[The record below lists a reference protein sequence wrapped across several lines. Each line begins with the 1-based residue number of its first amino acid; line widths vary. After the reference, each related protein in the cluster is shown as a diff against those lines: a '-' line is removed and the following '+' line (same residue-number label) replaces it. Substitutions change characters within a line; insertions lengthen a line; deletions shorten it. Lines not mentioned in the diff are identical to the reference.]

1 LEGELAL
8 MPTPEEMLIQ
18 KIEEVEV
25 ERVNARL
32 RIAKAKREALD
43 AESDLIEHSINK
55 DRLIEQLRV
64 VRITTVDYSKTKE
77 EKDIDRLRSIMPELL
92 KKIK

>member
-1 LEGELAL
+1 
-8 MPTPEEMLIQ
+8 MPTPEEILIQ

-25 ERVNARL
+25 ERVNARS
-32 RIAKAKREALD
+32 RIAKAKREAVD
-43 AESDLIEHSINK
+43 AESDFIEHSINK

-77 EKDIDRLRSIMPELL
+77 EKDLDRLRSIMPELL
-92 KKIK
+92 KKI

>member
-1 LEGELAL
+1 

-64 VRITTVDYSKTKE
+64 VRISTVDYSKTKE
-77 EKDIDRLRSIMPELL
+77 EKDLDRLRSIMPDLL

>member
-1 LEGELAL
+1 

>member
-64 VRITTVDYSKTKE
+64 VRISTVDYSKTKE
-77 EKDIDRLRSIMPELL
+77 EKDLDRLRSIMPDLL

>member
-1 LEGELAL
+1 

-77 EKDIDRLRSIMPELL
+77 EKDLDRLRSIMPELL
-92 KKIK
+92 KKI

>member
-1 LEGELAL
+1 
-8 MPTPEEMLIQ
+8 MPTPEEILIH

-32 RIAKAKREALD
+32 RIAKAKQEAVD

-77 EKDIDRLRSIMPELL
+77 EKDLDRLRSIMPELL
-92 KKIK
+92 KKI